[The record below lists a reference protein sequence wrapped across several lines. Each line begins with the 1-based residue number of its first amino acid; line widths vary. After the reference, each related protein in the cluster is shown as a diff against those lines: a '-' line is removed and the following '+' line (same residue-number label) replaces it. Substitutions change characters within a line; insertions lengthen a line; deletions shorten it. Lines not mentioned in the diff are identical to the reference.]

1 MMKIKKSELTKLVFS
16 DWRFFFGF
24 GFGSGLL
31 PKIPGTWGTLITIPL
46 VILLSKFNIG
56 VYLTVLTAIFSLG
69 CWLSGYL
76 SEQLG
81 VHDYGGVNIDEVSGY
96 LFTMLPFACSTQNL
110 FLSFILFRFFDMLK
124 PFPVGWV
131 DKHIHG
137 GFGMMFDDIVAASM
151 SIITLYAMNTWI
163 I

>member
-1 MMKIKKSELTKLVFS
+1 MKIAKSALRKMVFS

-31 PKIPGTWGTLITIPL
+31 PKIPGTWGTLITVPL
-46 VILLSKFNIG
+46 VILLSKLPI
-56 VYLTVLTAIFSLG
+56 VIYVTTLIVIFGLG
-69 CWLSGYL
+69 CWISGYL
-76 SEQLG
+76 SERLG
-81 VHDYGGVNIDEVSGY
+81 VHDYGGVNIDEVAGY
-96 LFTMLPFACSTQNL
+96 LFTMLPFACSSHNL
-110 FLSFILFRFFDMLK
+110 LLSFLLFRIFDMLK

-151 SIITLYAMNTWI
+151 AILTLYAINTWI
-163 I
+163 F